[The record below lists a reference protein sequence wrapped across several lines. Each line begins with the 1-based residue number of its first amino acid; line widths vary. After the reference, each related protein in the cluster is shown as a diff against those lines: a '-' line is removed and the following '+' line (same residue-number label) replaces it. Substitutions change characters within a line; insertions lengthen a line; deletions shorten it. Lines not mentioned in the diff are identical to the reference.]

1 MSIVCIY
8 TIIPINEDENWI
20 FENISKVKDCAVF
33 GVAFLQL
40 QRVLKVLRPIDTKG
54 WMKCS
59 VLFETEEIF
68 YLLIEQKAEYI
79 NRILDVKCIHSR
91 KLFTRNRNV
100 IMWYPEMGSH
110 IQ

>member
-1 MSIVCIY
+1 
-8 TIIPINEDENWI
+8 
-20 FENISKVKDCAVF
+20 
-33 GVAFLQL
+33 
-40 QRVLKVLRPIDTKG
+40 
-54 WMKCS
+54 MKCS

-100 IMWYPEMGSH
+100 IM
-110 IQ
+110 